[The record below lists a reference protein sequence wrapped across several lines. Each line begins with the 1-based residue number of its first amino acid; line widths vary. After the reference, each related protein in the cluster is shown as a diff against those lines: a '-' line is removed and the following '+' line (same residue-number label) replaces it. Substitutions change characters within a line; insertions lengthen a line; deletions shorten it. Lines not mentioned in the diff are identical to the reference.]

1 MSIVATHFILH
12 HKMLNILK
20 AEERIPKETTVN
32 DISFRQVAKL
42 YGLEKLREEVK
53 KNNYDV
59 YPYELSDDKEYYKK
73 RGK

>member
-12 HKMLNILK
+12 HKMLNVLK

-42 YGLEKLREEVK
+42 YGLEKLRKEVK
-53 KNNYDV
+53 KKLTATINSCV
-59 YPYELSDDKEYYKK
+59 SFIKSP
-73 RGK
+73 GQ